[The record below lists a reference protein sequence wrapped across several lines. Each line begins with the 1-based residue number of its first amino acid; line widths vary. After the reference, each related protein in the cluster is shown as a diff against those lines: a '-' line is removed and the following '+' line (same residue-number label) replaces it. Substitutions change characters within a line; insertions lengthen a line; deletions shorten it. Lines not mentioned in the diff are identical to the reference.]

1 MLKYFVSCILCYTIN
16 LKKEKRKMAK
26 THLQRALCLVL
37 VLVMLF
43 ATLCACVNDPET
55 PDDSQK
61 QNDDTQASS
70 TPNDSS
76 SDKGNETESET
87 KEDDDLPELNFNNET
102 FTFLAWED
110 VELPEFGIDEKTYDS
125 SDITERA
132 LYERIKTVEARLGV
146 KIEFVYKEGDS
157 GKVNSFTSAVGAAV
171 SGGHEYD
178 AIASYSRTT
187 AVCAANGYLYDLK
200 SADCKYLNF
209 DKPWWPSSLI
219 DEATVKGKL
228 YFASGDISP
237 NALYMMYLCYVNN
250 TVLKT
255 YHSDMPHPQTLVE
268 SGNWTYEKFFEYC
281 QGVYFD
287 HDGDGQK
294 TTSKTGGNDTFAYM
308 TRDIHLDPWFWG
320 TGVKIVE
327 KDSNGN
333 LQISSDLGSE
343 KVINTLKSLTN
354 LIYNTDYAVLAAV
367 GVHQTAFSEDHLLF
381 CVERAKAAVTT
392 FSGVKNLDYSVLPAP
407 TYDENTPYVTL
418 ISNPVTLYGLPVYA
432 KVDGTVEMGSAV
444 LEALAS
450 ESYRSLTPAI
460 FEVVF
465 KLRYSKDETSAQM
478 FDKIKENISFD
489 FGRIYSVEL
498 GKQHPFRNAI
508 LNNAASAYSKNV
520 KESKGVME
528 TKLAELQTKLEKA
541 GE

>member
-1 MLKYFVSCILCYTIN
+1 
-16 LKKEKRKMAK
+16 MAK

-43 ATLCACVNDPET
+43 ATLCACVNDPEA

-61 QNDDTQASS
+61 QTDDAEASG

-76 SDKGNETESET
+76 SDPSKESESET

-110 VELPEFGIDEKTYDS
+110 VELPEFGIDESTYDS

-146 KIEFVYKEGDS
+146 KIEFVYAEGDS
-157 GKVNSFTSAVGAAV
+157 GKVNSFTSKVGSAVKGA
-171 SGGHEYD
+171 HDYD
-178 AIASYSRTT
+178 AIAAYSRTT
-187 AVCAANGYLYDLK
+187 AVCAANGYLCDLK
-200 SADCKYLNF
+200 SEDCKYLNF

-219 DEATVKGKL
+219 DEATVKGRL

-255 YHSDMPHPQTLVE
+255 YHSDLPHPQTLVE

-281 QGVYFD
+281 QNVYND
-287 HDGDGQK
+287 NDGDGQK

-308 TRDIHLDPWFWG
+308 SRDIHLDPWFWG
-320 TGVKIVE
+320 TGIKIVE
-327 KDSNGN
+327 KDSNGD
-333 LQISSDLGSE
+333 LKISSDLGSE
-343 KVINTLKSLTN
+343 RVTNTLKSLTN
-354 LIYNTDYAVLAAV
+354 LIYNTDYAVLAAA
-367 GVHQTAFSEDHLLF
+367 GVHQTAFSEDCLLF
-381 CVERAKAAVTT
+381 CVERAKAAVTA
-392 FSGVKNLDYSVLPAP
+392 FSKVKNLDYSVLPAP
-407 TYDENTPYVTL
+407 TYDESTPYVTL
-418 ISNPVTLYGLPVYA
+418 MSNPFTLYGLPIYA
-432 KVDGTVEMGSAV
+432 KADGTAEMGSAV

-465 KLRYSKDETSAQM
+465 KLRYSKDETSSQM

-498 GKQHPFRNAI
+498 GKQHPFREAI
-508 LNNAASAYSKNV
+508 LNNAAAAYSKNV
-520 KESKGVME
+520 KISQGTMA
-528 TKLAELQTKLEKA
+528 TKLTDLQAKLEKV
-541 GE
+541 GN